1 MQSACNPAR
10 VPRAPLMRKAIRY
23 AISMQSSSSTE
34 SSSAQASSCAR
45 DNDAK
50 SDGDEAGAR
59 DGAAEGNCARDGVTE
74 GNCARDGAAEG
85 NCARDAAA
93 VGEEDV
99 GPDLGVV
106 GPSLAGGGAVLGDR
120 RSGDG
125 GCARW
130 TPVRNC
136 TTAATSAVR
145 HGSACPLGCSCTAAC
160 ASSNQVAMSAWE
172 SCGEEEAPW

>member
-59 DGAAEGNCARDGVTE
+59 DGAAEGNGARDGATESNCARDGVT
-74 GNCARDGAAEG
+74 EG

-99 GPDLGVV
+99 GPDLEVV

-125 GCARW
+125 GCEVKASTRAPARRAS
-130 TPVRNC
+130 P
-136 TTAATSAVR
+136 ASAE
-145 HGSACPLGCSCTAAC
+145 
-160 ASSNQVAMSAWE
+160 QVLK
-172 SCGEEEAPW
+172 

>member
-1 MQSACNPAR
+1 
-10 VPRAPLMRKAIRY
+10 MRKAIRY

-45 DNDAK
+45 DNVAK
-50 SDGDEAGAR
+50 RDGDEAGAR
-59 DGAAEGNCARDGVTE
+59 DGV
-74 GNCARDGAAEG
+74 AEG

-99 GPDLGVV
+99 GPDLEVV

-136 TTAATSAVR
+136 TTTATSAVR

>member
-1 MQSACNPAR
+1 
-10 VPRAPLMRKAIRY
+10 MREAIRY

-59 DGAAEGNCARDGVTE
+59 DGAAEGNGARDGATERNCARDGVT
-74 GNCARDGAAEG
+74 EG

-99 GPDLGVV
+99 GPDLEVV

>member
-59 DGAAEGNCARDGVTE
+59 DGATESNCARDGVT
-74 GNCARDGAAEG
+74 EG

>member
-1 MQSACNPAR
+1 
-10 VPRAPLMRKAIRY
+10 MRKAIRY
-23 AISMQSSSSTE
+23 AISMQSSSRTE

-59 DGAAEGNCARDGVTE
+59 DGVAEGNGARDGATESNCARDGV
-74 GNCARDGAAEG
+74 AEG

-99 GPDLGVV
+99 GPDLEVV

>member
-1 MQSACNPAR
+1 
-10 VPRAPLMRKAIRY
+10 MRKAIRY

-45 DNDAK
+45 DNVAK
-50 SDGDEAGAR
+50 RDGDEAG
-59 DGAAEGNCARDGVTE
+59 
-74 GNCARDGAAEG
+74 ARDGAAEG

-99 GPDLGVV
+99 GPDLEVV

>member
-1 MQSACNPAR
+1 
-10 VPRAPLMRKAIRY
+10 MRKVIRY

-45 DNDAK
+45 DNVAK
-50 SDGDEAGAR
+50 RDGDEAGAR
-59 DGAAEGNCARDGVTE
+59 DGAAEGNCARDG
-74 GNCARDGAAEG
+74 AAEC

>member
-1 MQSACNPAR
+1 
-10 VPRAPLMRKAIRY
+10 MRKAIRY

-74 GNCARDGAAEG
+74 GNCARD
-85 NCARDAAA
+85 AAA

-99 GPDLGVV
+99 GPDLEVV

-172 SCGEEEAPW
+172 YCGEEEAPW